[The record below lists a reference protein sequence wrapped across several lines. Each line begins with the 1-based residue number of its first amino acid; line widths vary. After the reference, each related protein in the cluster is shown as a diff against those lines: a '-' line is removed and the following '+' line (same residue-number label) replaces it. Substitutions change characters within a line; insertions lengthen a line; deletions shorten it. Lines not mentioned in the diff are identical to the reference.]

1 MICTPICIHTHTHEQ
16 LNKNAKFKVIFT
28 KQSSALCS
36 DVRQHPGRTP
46 ATWTNKSSGTHAWQR
61 AHTRSHTRTRTHA
74 ELFTNSQRLLPNRS
88 RARTVCAQCPRRQK
102 QAHTLDG
109 GARIC
114 PTGSQY
120 KTTTTTNMLPL
131 VRLRHHHPPPLLL
144 AAPPP
149 RPSPSTTPPGQSPPD
164 SRPNRTPC
172 STWSGTSRPVSSVA
186 CPASE
191 TSR

>member
-1 MICTPICIHTHTHEQ
+1 MQNLKSYSRNSRRRCARMFASTLDARQPPGQT
-16 LNKNAKFKVIFT
+16 KVPALMHG
-28 KQSSALCS
+28 SAHIRAL
-36 DVRQHPGRTP
+36 
-46 ATWTNKSSGTHAWQR
+46 THAH
-61 AHTRSHTRTRTHA
+61 ALTRNYSQTHND
-74 ELFTNSQRLLPNRS
+74 FCPTG
-88 RARTVCAQCPRRQK
+88 RARGHGVCAQCPRRQK
-102 QAHTLDG
+102 QAHTLDS

-114 PTGSQY
+114 PTASQY
-120 KTTTTTNMLPL
+120 KTTTTNMLPL
-131 VRLRHHHPPPLLL
+131 LRLRRHPPPLLL